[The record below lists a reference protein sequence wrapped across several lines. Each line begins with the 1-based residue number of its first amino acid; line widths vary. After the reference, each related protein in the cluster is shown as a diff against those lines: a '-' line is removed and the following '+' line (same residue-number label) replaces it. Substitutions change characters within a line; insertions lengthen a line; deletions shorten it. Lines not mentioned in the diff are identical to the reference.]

1 MSRTKRQ
8 VPSSP
13 AGMRHP
19 QTFNEIKQRSAVEE
33 EEEYQVSSRA
43 RKPPTAWDDIV
54 ATSVYQEDHH
64 E

>member
-8 VPSSP
+8 VPPSP

-19 QTFNEIKQRSAVEE
+19 HTFNEIKQRSAVED
-33 EEEYQVSSRA
+33 EEYQVSSRT

-64 E
+64 

>member
-33 EEEYQVSSRA
+33 EEYQVSSRA

>member
-19 QTFNEIKQRSAVEE
+19 QTFNEIKQRNAVEDE
-33 EEEYQVSSRA
+33 DYQVSSRA

-64 E
+64 